1 MEAGHPS
8 RGTVPPEEF
17 GRLGACL
24 PEALDSL
31 YAATLAPQPW
41 PRIMRALLPL
51 FAPAAAMKF
60 GVDRIFPSAS
70 TTETVGIPPEVDRA
84 IRNRNLDDDY
94 IWQAVLPMPAGSV
107 YRSTELLPVNILHQG
122 PLYRQVGGAG
132 AGLNYA
138 LGAILENTPAC
149 FCNLAFIRGEADF
162 TLQEKDLLQRLV
174 PHLRNA
180 LQISRRVELG
190 DAGRREAL
198 RSFDRARQPMVVL
211 DRSGYAIYTNDA
223 ARELVDKGDGLAL
236 KFGRFIFANVTI
248 QGEFERV
255 VRRALQSI
263 GKDIPAQ
270 PQVVR
275 VPRRGP
281 GSPYAVSVIP
291 LTSSSDRAVLPDGA
305 GCLVLI
311 YDLERPAELAVDR
324 LAWFYR
330 LTPAEVRVAEA
341 VYRMGSVDATAADLS
356 LTRNTVR
363 SHLKSLYAKFGVA
376 SLGQL
381 MQRLANSTRLVDGSV
396 AGHNSASP

>member
-1 MEAGHPS
+1 
-8 RGTVPPEEF
+8 
-17 GRLGACL
+17 L
-24 PEALDSL
+24 EALDTL
-31 YAATLAPQPW
+31 YAATLEPQPW
-41 PRIMRALLPL
+41 PRIMRALIPL
-51 FAPAAAMKF
+51 FAPASAMKI

-70 TTETVGIPPEVDRA
+70 TTETVGMTPDIDRV

-107 YRSTELLPVNILHQG
+107 YRSTELLPINILHQG
-122 PLYRQVGGAG
+122 PLYEQVGGAG
-132 AGLNYA
+132 AGLNFA
-138 LGAILENTPAC
+138 LGAVLENTPAY
-149 FCNLAFIRGEADF
+149 FCNMAFVRANADF
-162 TLQEKDLLQRLV
+162 TLEEKELLRRLV

-180 LQISRRVELG
+180 LQIWRRVELG

-198 RSFDRARQPMVVL
+198 RSFDRARQPLVVL

-223 ARELVDKGDGLAL
+223 ARELVGQADGLAL
-236 KFGRFIFANVTI
+236 KFGRFLFGNVTI

-255 VRRALQSI
+255 LRRALQSI

-281 GSPYAVSVIP
+281 GSPYAVSVLP
-291 LTSSSDRAVLPDGA
+291 LTSNADRAVLPDGA

-324 LAWFYR
+324 LAWLYR
-330 LTPAEVRVAEA
+330 LTPAEARVAAA
-341 VYRMGSVDATAADLS
+341 VYRVGSVDATAAELN

-381 MQRLANSTRLVDGSV
+381 MQRLANSARLGVG
-396 AGHNSASP
+396 AATNSRDSAAP